1 MTQHVRKGYGN
12 HRRGF
17 WAAVV
22 VLAAVCAAVVT
33 PFATGAPPKHYTLT
47 APPDSLCFT
56 GPGQP
61 QSFDLTLTNQARNN
75 TLGSA
80 NITAPPN
87 FISLTAGTLLNAP
100 AGSMLDGNT
109 IKLRNLALATQGD
122 AITVS
127 VSATIESTGTGEWVS
142 VVKQSNDFAD
152 APGPGNLFA
161 LQPDSSP
168 PLLTVAACQYAFT
181 QGPVDA
187 QKNVAQTVK
196 VQLLAGTTPVGV
208 TGPLTLSA
216 FQTIGGTTTSASS
229 SFNWPLTSAA
239 QDTTKTWSFSV
250 TGTVSGAGYSL
261 RAGSGAQ
268 ATDSDTFTIY
278 DCVPTG
284 TSGTCDIPF
293 TPTEDGTS
301 GASVSGTG
309 IGSPI
314 ALSFETIPEAG
325 KTICNTGWGWS
336 PLEYPDPTEPDG
348 TANFDGLVLSDFTY
362 APGNNG
368 SLLVTT
374 YLRNDLYVMTNPS
387 NTNDIQICA
396 GARHAHSD
404 NATTQGSTER
414 AFMGRDGIK
423 AMWDTSTELYW
434 GVLARIPN
442 CNRAR
447 DLSSPTDGILDPAL
461 CAWGTTD
468 IEGVT
473 YRTATVL
480 VPYDWDWKGIT

>member
-1 MTQHVRKGYGN
+1 
-12 HRRGF
+12 
-17 WAAVV
+17 
-22 VLAAVCAAVVT
+22 
-33 PFATGAPPKHYTLT
+33 
-47 APPDSLCFT
+47 
-56 GPGQP
+56 
-61 QSFDLTLTNQARNN
+61 
-75 TLGSA
+75 
-80 NITAPPN
+80 
-87 FISLTAGTLLNAP
+87 
-100 AGSMLDGNT
+100 
-109 IKLRNLALATQGD
+109 
-122 AITVS
+122 
-127 VSATIESTGTGEWVS
+127 
-142 VVKQSNDFAD
+142 
-152 APGPGNLFA
+152 
-161 LQPDSSP
+161 
-168 PLLTVAACQYAFT
+168 
-181 QGPVDA
+181 
-187 QKNVAQTVK
+187 VK

-216 FQTIGGTTTSASS
+216 FQTISGTTTSASS
-229 SFNWPLTSAA
+229 SFTGLTSAA
-239 QDTTKTWSFSV
+239 QDATKTWSFSV

-293 TPTEDGTS
+293 TPTGDGSS

-309 IGSPI
+309 LGSGI
-314 ALSFETIPEAG
+314 ALSFESISPAG
-325 KTICNTGWGWS
+325 AAMCSEGWGWS
-336 PLEYPDPTEPDG
+336 ALTFPPQPPDG
-348 TANFDGLVLSDFTY
+348 RTTFDGMALSDFTY
-362 APGNNG
+362 ADTQQGTG
-368 SLLVTT
+368 FLKVTT
-374 YLRNDLYVMTNPS
+374 YLRNDLYVLTNPS